1 MMNKQIEEMEKDIA
15 IRMAGAKSVAGSM
28 NNGVEGWLGKYL
40 IERGWTKIHES
51 AVVLTEGEYK
61 DLISDEVKTIER
73 DIAEYWVT
81 QDVESV
87 AKELHKDGYRK
98 LDDHAIFV
106 LRKAKCLEYKIRKE
120 TADKF
125 AERVKMAFYY
135 EFDELIPSIM
145 SDKIDEIAKEI
156 TGGEKEIS
164 NETV

>member
-120 TADKF
+120 TAEKF
-125 AERVKMAFYY
+125 AERLKKRLKVYLNEDLDFLMKWC
-135 EFDELIPSIM
+135 ECNIT
-145 SDKIDEIAKEI
+145 IDEICKEI
-156 TGGEKEIS
+156 TEGK
-164 NETV
+164 V